1 MFQQRASERHAV
13 VITGKIVSPDLTEF
27 LGCVIQDISDGGV
40 RVAVEAGVD
49 LPDRIYLWQEQTGT
63 IIECEVRWRRPGM
76 AGLKFADANAP
87 AVRAL
92 TRICTPAS
100 QQALPLY
107 PPRRSVMVPS
117 PAAAARYLAE
127 AC

>member
-1 MFQQRASERHAV
+1 MFQQCASERHAV
-13 VITGKIVSPDLTEF
+13 VIAGKIMWPDLTEF
-27 LGCVIQDISDGGV
+27 LGCVIQDVSDGGA
-40 RVAVEAGVD
+40 RVAVQEAVD

-63 IIECEVRWRRPGM
+63 IIECDVRWRKPGM

-87 AVRAL
+87 AVRTL

-100 QQALPLY
+100 QRVLPLH

-117 PAAAARYLAE
+117 PAAATRYLAE